1 MEYVIGVVVIAIV
14 LYFLSRS
21 SDAPRPKE
29 RPTVDKSRSADD
41 ESQWLRERWKLADAH
56 QKSGREDIFPKW
68 YFDEATERQKN
79 RLDDLGIK
87 TGKPITKG
95 QASDLIGIHEPAD
108 EQALAILRFFKKSTK
123 GMNQTRARHEV
134 AQILSDP
141 DNVKAWESRPPT
153 KEQKEFCKFFGLKMG
168 KGLTAPDAEKLIA
181 EHESKLAEDEDPR
194 LDEWE
199 AFSEIM
205 DELSDSEMRAD
216 YEIKKPSVSLIKSA
230 LDELRQEGKSYRE
243 VADEIDLIVD
253 KLLELKPEL
262 ERE

>member
-1 MEYVIGVVVIAIV
+1 MEYIIGVAVIAIV

-21 SDAPRPKE
+21 SDAPQPKE
-29 RPTVDKSRSADD
+29 RSNADKSHSADD

-56 QKSGREDIFPKW
+56 QRSGREDIFPKW
-68 YFDEATERQKN
+68 YFDEATERQKG
-79 RLDDLGIK
+79 RLKDLGIR
-87 TGKPITKG
+87 TGKTITKG
-95 QASDLIGIHEPAD
+95 QASDLIGMHEPAD
-108 EQALAILRFFKKSTK
+108 EQALAILRFFKRSTK
-123 GMNQTRARHEV
+123 GMNQTKARHEV

-168 KGLTAPDAEKLIA
+168 KDLTAPDAEKLIA
-181 EHESKLAEDEDPR
+181 EHESQLAEEEDPR

-199 AFSEIM
+199 AFSEII

-230 LDELRQEGKSYRE
+230 LDELKQEGKSYSD
-243 VADEIDLIVD
+243 VADEIDLLVD

-262 ERE
+262 QRE